1 MRPALWGSLLVLA
14 LVLSGG
20 AVSYVWMP
28 RYQLDA
34 SSSWFA
40 SFCTALGV
48 PQARAPARIA
58 SIPSPPH
65 SDVILTH
72 RLLAPPSP
80 ADIGHGAT
88 LALRCTPCHGPTGIS
103 YANSPNLAGQYAIA
117 VYKQLRDYQ
126 SGARTNAIM
135 TPMARSL
142 TDTEMREIADYY
154 ASLPRPAAS
163 RLTAALPPIVRWGAP
178 MREVAPCGS
187 CHGTIDRTLASPSL
201 NGEPQ
206 AYLVQQLQAFRDGT
220 RTNDI
225 NAQMRAVAHGMTPN
239 EIAAAAAYFSGQA
252 GTATAGIAASPRS
265 SRPTSTVPLVRS
277 ARWEPGAPTQAERR

>member
-14 LVLSGG
+14 LVLTGG
-20 AVSYVWMP
+20 AVSYLWMP
-28 RYQLDA
+28 RYQLNA

-48 PQARAPARIA
+48 PQARAPGRIA
-58 SIPSPPH
+58 SVPGPPH
-65 SDVILTH
+65 SNVVLTH

-142 TDTEMREIADYY
+142 SDTEIREISDYY
-154 ASLPRPAAS
+154 ASLPQPAAA
-163 RLTAALPPIVRWGAP
+163 RLSGALPPVVRWGAP

-206 AYLVQQLQAFRDGT
+206 AYLIQQLEAFRDGT

-225 NAQMRAVAHGMTPN
+225 NGQMRAVAHGMKAD
-239 EIAAAAAYFSGQA
+239 EIAAAAAYFSGQSA
-252 GTATAGIAASPRS
+252 AASAATAVSRRS
-265 SRPTSTVPLVRS
+265 SSPIPAVSLARS
-277 ARWEPGAPTQAERR
+277 GEWGPRDTTRASR